1 MSLHLQDTRIGSLLA
16 VNLLVV
22 VCCCD
27 AVTIQKPAPF
37 CLLIKSER
45 GSSQVSFLIHS
56 PDTTASPLFYWSKW
70 TSEKRLEGCF
80 MSSDGSLVTRYRSLC
95 RQERTRDNEKPMHFN
110 FSALLED
117 ASLCEMNMHVN
128 FTLHKERINPGQQM
142 DSRAKSRHKRAWVLP
157 GTLWCGRGTSAND
170 YEQLGMFVHADR
182 CCREHDHC
190 EHIIRSFSVN
200 FGVFNPTL
208 FTLSH
213 CDCDHRFKQCLLN
226 GNDTISNMVGYSFFN
241 VLKLRCFELIQRR
254 QLQEMKSCVFNI
266 YRIID
271 PSLIYKSVQ
280 FSSLFQSNLPV
291 SVLTV
296 YPVTILLDSLCK
308 VICLYLFGHSLIIMV
323 LNFTAAGRM
332 RFSIIRAGSGIL
344 GTCLCLLVQGG
355 GPNTIKR
362 YVIFLVYYWISTT
375 VKEPKPQKTL

>member
-1 MSLHLQDTRIGSLLA
+1 MSLHLPDTRMGSLLA

-22 VCCCD
+22 VCCSN

-95 RQERTRDNEKPMHFN
+95 RQERARDNEKPMQFN

-128 FTLHKERINPGQQM
+128 FTLHKERVNPGLQM

-213 CDCDHRFKQCLLN
+213 CDCDRRFKQCLLN
-226 GNDTISNMVGYSFFN
+226 GNDTISNMIGLY
-241 VLKLRCFELIQRR
+241 
-254 QLQEMKSCVFNI
+254 NI
-266 YRIID
+266 F
-271 PSLIYKSVQ
+271 V
-280 FSSLFQSNLPV
+280 
-291 SVLTV
+291 
-296 YPVTILLDSLCK
+296 ILLDIYNSK
-308 VICLYLFGHSLIIMV
+308 KNKTPEDIANITNDMVKMTNYFHVFHLFYVPKTRFPSPVLSHRRVGSKLLIY
-323 LNFTAAGRM
+323 
-332 RFSIIRAGSGIL
+332 RA
-344 GTCLCLLVQGG
+344 
-355 GPNTIKR
+355 
-362 YVIFLVYYWISTT
+362 
-375 VKEPKPQKTL
+375 